1 VTWAFYHEKQ
11 NKIYASLS
19 NPIVNSITTLE
30 VVKMDL
36 DGNNVETIF
45 TDEYI
50 GEDAVYIM
58 PFVVTSDDNPV
69 IYFTYQG
76 SRAVKDDFSLS
87 VFLSSFDT
95 ATNILT
101 NITDISGWNFSSVL
115 QMTLYDDL
123 LWISGNVV
131 ENLTD
136 YGDYLVPIV
145 ESFDL
150 QHTTF
155 DTIFQILPSMND
167 TPGRLE
173 VSCFAIYSSIYYAIL
188 ESSTN
193 TTIRKF
199 QGIIL
204 QSGYH

>member
-1 VTWAFYHEKQ
+1 MYLNVTWAFYHEKQ

-19 NPIVNSITTLE
+19 NPMQPEDVNSTTTLE
-30 VVKMDL
+30 VIKMDL

-45 TDEYI
+45 TDEYV

-76 SRAVKDDFSLS
+76 DDFLS

-101 NITDISGWNFSSVL
+101 NITDISGWNFSSVY

-150 QHTTF
+150 QHTTLTLF
-155 DTIFQILPSMND
+155 SK
-167 TPGRLE
+167 
-173 VSCFAIYSSIYYAIL
+173 YYH
-188 ESSTN
+188 
-193 TTIRKF
+193 
-199 QGIIL
+199 Q
-204 QSGYH
+204 